1 MARVACGLDL
11 EDQER
16 YDSFFKYPNGLRHI
30 EILFEMVK
38 VTLLAF
44 SSATEIITKVYRTV
58 YCILSLSPSDY
69 WFQPIKLGGGRRYS
83 TSKIDQ
89 WPHRGSRVRP
99 ELRHFVRAHR

>member
-1 MARVACGLDL
+1 MTVFSKYPRCL
-11 EDQER
+11 
-16 YDSFFKYPNGLRHI
+16 YPNGLRHI

-38 VTLLAF
+38 GTLLAF
-44 SSATEIITKVYRTV
+44 FSATEIITRVLLT
-58 YCILSLSPSDY
+58 PSDY

-89 WPHRGSRVRP
+89 RPHRGSRVRP